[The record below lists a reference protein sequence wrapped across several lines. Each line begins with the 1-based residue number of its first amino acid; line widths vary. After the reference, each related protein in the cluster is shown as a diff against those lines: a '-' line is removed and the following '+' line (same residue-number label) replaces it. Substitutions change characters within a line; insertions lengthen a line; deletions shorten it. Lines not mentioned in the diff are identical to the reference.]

1 MKTLFKNKQKR
12 GFVILI
18 AVLVSSLMISLGAFI
33 ANIAVKE
40 LQLSSSGRDSQTA
53 FYAADSGLECALYQD
68 LRVQSFQSTSTVPGP
83 ASVYCNGQTWTIVSQ
98 SSENEGDP
106 DTYRTTT
113 YFDVIFEYDQAP
125 QLSPYARV
133 KVEKSAIGTINDRTT
148 VEARGYNIRDALS
161 PNRVERALQVIY

>member
-1 MKTLFKNKQKR
+1 MKTILKNKQKK

-40 LQLSSSGRDSQTA
+40 LTLSSSGRDSQTA
-53 FYAADSGLECALYQD
+53 FYAADSALECALYQD
-68 LRVQSFQSTSTVPGP
+68 IRVQSFSASSSDPGP
-83 ASVYCNGQTWTIVSQ
+83 GSVYCNGQTWSIISQ
-98 SSENEGDP
+98 SGDA
-106 DTYRTTT
+106 DTGTT
-113 YFDVIFEYDQAP
+113 YFDVIFEYDQVA

-133 KVEKSAIGTINDRTT
+133 KVEKKFIGTINDRTT
-148 VEARGYNIRDALS
+148 IEARGYNIRDVLS

>member
-1 MKTLFKNKQKR
+1 MVIMKTLLQNKNKK

-68 LRVQSFQSTSTVPGP
+68 LRVQSFSASSSDPGP
-83 ASVYCNGQTWTIVSQ
+83 SEVYCNGQTWSIVSQ
-98 SSENEGDP
+98 SGDA
-106 DTYRTTT
+106 TSATT
-113 YFDVIFEYDQAP
+113 YFDVIFEYDQPP

-133 KVEKSAIGTINDRTT
+133 KVEKSDIGTIADKTT